1 MNIDEKKL
9 EDLMRENKLDEARE
23 YIRQSILAPLSD
35 VERGEAIVLVTTAY
49 MKLMNGINEE
59 YRDSLQDI
67 LDELRSVD
75 KMKEEVDQEIELKKV
90 RIELA

>member
-1 MNIDEKKL
+1 MNIDEQKL

-23 YIRQSILAPLSD
+23 YIKQSILEPLSD
-35 VERGEAIVLVTTAY
+35 VEKGEAIVLVTSAY